1 MTRILSL
8 ALPPALC
15 LLAAVAHAQTPTK
28 PPAQAP
34 AKPSAAPAFEL
45 RGTLDKKW
53 TGDLDGMIKRRLIRI
68 LAPYS
73 KTFYFVDRGV
83 QRGIV
88 YEVSQILAESQRR
101 SGQAGQ
107 VVGRTP

>member
-8 ALPPALC
+8 ALPPAPC

-53 TGDLDGMIKRRLIRI
+53 TGDLDGMIKRL
-68 LAPYS
+68 
-73 KTFYFVDRGV
+73 